1 MKRIT
6 LQLAALLLLASF
18 CYAADTQ
25 IKDLTDGSGS
35 VAGTWKVVC
44 DNGTT
49 TYICTANSLLALKIG
64 TVTNAQVCVG
74 DSSSKIQCT
83 TDPNTW
89 AAAAHTH
96 TGTYV
101 PYSWIVQAGSNNV
114 LTYTGDYS
122 LGLTLTGNTSVT
134 LPTSGTLATTSF
146 KPSDLNIA
154 SQTAG
159 DILYFNGTAWT
170 RLAKDPGKYLK
181 SGDSAVSWETVS
193 GGTGYVDVSGTP
205 ANHYWTTWV
214 DDDTIK
220 GTAVTASKPVCTDSN
235 GEPAVCAGTEGVWAA
250 LGQANT
256 FTENNTFG
264 DSDTDTLTIRSLIV
278 GGNSRAVWIAG
289 SAPTPTYATG
299 SNELYVGG
307 DIESGGTVYASSFVS
322 TGTGD
327 SYASFSSNTSR
338 TPTATAYEM
347 YVEGGIFKLFQ
358 GSTEYTIPLS
368 PTAGQVLFSGPTAA
382 RTYTLPDADSTLA
395 TLGGEETFSGAK
407 TFSSIITANANLA
420 VGNGSTGPGQVR
432 LMEDSDNG
440 TDYSTI
446 TGASDAGSYPSF
458 TFSGS
463 QGSEDLTLT
472 ASSNKWKLS
481 SSTGVTMISTGSI
494 PFTGA
499 INVKAKSSDYTV
511 GTDDADEA
519 YGTMFVNTGASTRT
533 FTLPSAAAGMNM
545 CFKNTQGNAKSIRI
559 DAGTGDYIVK
569 SDGNR
574 TSASGEYYGCTAS
587 ASCMVCVVAY
597 DDTDWHVMAERG
609 TWAEE

>member
-1 MKRIT
+1 MKRSHLGGDSMKKLFFFTLILLVMSSGVWGADVKVTALPEATEGAGGDLLIIVDDPSGSATTKKIT
-6 LQLAALLLLASF
+6 LTNLFGSTSTFSIDPALMPSTF
-18 CYAADTQ
+18 
-25 IKDLTDGSGS
+25 
-35 VAGTWKVVC
+35 
-44 DNGTT
+44 
-49 TYICTANSLLALKIG
+49 
-64 TVTNAQVCVG
+64 
-74 DSSSKIQCT
+74 
-83 TDPNTW
+83 
-89 AAAAHTH
+89 
-96 TGTYV
+96 
-101 PYSWIVQAGSNNV
+101 
-114 LTYTGDYS
+114 
-122 LGLTLTGNTSVT
+122 TGN
-134 LPTSGTLATTSF
+134 
-146 KPSDLNIA
+146 
-154 SQTAG
+154 
-159 DILYFNGTAWT
+159 
-170 RLAKDPGKYLK
+170 
-181 SGDSAVSWETVS
+181 
-193 GGTGYVDVSGTP
+193 
-205 ANHYWTTWV
+205 H
-214 DDDTIK
+214 
-220 GTAVTASKPVCTDSN
+220 
-235 GEPAVCAGTEGVWAA
+235 
-250 LGQANT
+250 
-256 FTENNTFG
+256 TFG
-264 DSDTDTLTIRSLIV
+264 DADTDTLTLRSLLV

-289 SAPTPTYATG
+289 SAPTPSYATG
-299 SNELYVGG
+299 TNELYVGG
-307 DIESGGTVYASSFVS
+307 DIESGGNVYAANFIS
-322 TGTGD
+322 TGTGE
-327 SYASFSSNTSR
+327 SYVGFGNNSGGRA
-338 TPTATAYEM
+338 PTASAYEM
-347 YVEGGIFKLFQ
+347 YVDAGVFKLNQ
-358 GSTEYTIPLS
+358 NGTEYSMPIG
-368 PTAGQVLFSGPTAA
+368 PTAGQVTFSGPTAA

-395 TLGGEETFSGAK
+395 TLGGTETFSGAK

-519 YGTMFVNTGASTRT
+519 YGTMFVNTGTSTRT

-545 CFKNTQGNAKSIRI
+545 CFKNTQGNAQSIRI